1 MVSQGHDMDKI
12 WADIYDLIIKS
23 LLAGEKHIVNAL
35 RRSVPHR
42 SNCFELF
49 GYDVMLD
56 ENLKPWLMEIN
67 LSPSLTCD
75 TNLDFIIKST
85 VLVNLFNMIGFQRF
99 DRKKE
104 RKQPVKEANAN
115 DSMSSK
121 SSNVQTMKAPFTVL
135 GSGGMFS
142 QSELLN

>member
-1 MVSQGHDMDKI
+1 MDKI
-12 WADIYDLIIKS
+12 WSDIYDVILKS
-23 LLAGEKHIVNAL
+23 LIAGEKHIVNAL

-75 TNLDFIIKST
+75 TLLDFIIKSN
-85 VLVNLFNMIGFQRF
+85 VLVNMFNMIGF
-99 DRKKE
+99 
-104 RKQPVKEANAN
+104 
-115 DSMSSK
+115 
-121 SSNVQTMKAPFTVL
+121 
-135 GSGGMFS
+135 
-142 QSELLN
+142 

>member
-1 MVSQGHDMDKI
+1 MIKLGYDMDKI
-12 WADIYDLIIKS
+12 WKDIYDVILKS
-23 LLAGEKHIVNAL
+23 LISGEKHIVNAL

-49 GYDVMLD
+49 GYDIMLD

-67 LSPSLTCD
+67 LSPSLSCD

-99 DRKKE
+99 D
-104 RKQPVKEANAN
+104 
-115 DSMSSK
+115 
-121 SSNVQTMKAPFTVL
+121 
-135 GSGGMFS
+135 
-142 QSELLN
+142 

>member
-1 MVSQGHDMDKI
+1 MEKI
-12 WADIYDLIIKS
+12 WKDIYDVIIKS
-23 LLAGEKHIVNAL
+23 LVAGEKHIVNAL

-104 RKQPVKEANAN
+104 SSKIKQNSVKESSAN
-115 DSMSSK
+115 DSLSSK
-121 SSNVQTMKAPFTVL
+121 FQHSSTLKSTFTVIGSSGVL
-135 GSGGMFS
+135 G
-142 QSELLN
+142 

>member
-1 MVSQGHDMDKI
+1 MDKI
-12 WADIYDLIIKS
+12 WSDIYDVILKS
-23 LLAGEKHIVNAL
+23 LIAGEKHIVNAL

-75 TNLDFIIKST
+75 TLLYFIIKSN
-85 VLVNLFNMIGFQRF
+85 VLVNMFNMIGF
-99 DRKKE
+99 
-104 RKQPVKEANAN
+104 
-115 DSMSSK
+115 
-121 SSNVQTMKAPFTVL
+121 
-135 GSGGMFS
+135 
-142 QSELLN
+142 

>member
-1 MVSQGHDMDKI
+1 MVGLGHDMDKI
-12 WADIYDLIIKS
+12 WKDIYDVILKS
-23 LLAGEKHIVNAL
+23 LIAGEKHIVNAL

-85 VLVNLFNMIGFQRF
+85 VLVNLFNMIGF
-99 DRKKE
+99 
-104 RKQPVKEANAN
+104 
-115 DSMSSK
+115 
-121 SSNVQTMKAPFTVL
+121 
-135 GSGGMFS
+135 
-142 QSELLN
+142 

>member
-1 MVSQGHDMDKI
+1 
-12 WADIYDLIIKS
+12 
-23 LLAGEKHIVNAL
+23 
-35 RRSVPHR
+35 
-42 SNCFELF
+42 
-49 GYDVMLD
+49 MLD

-104 RKQPVKEANAN
+104 SSKIKQNSVKESSAN
-115 DSMSSK
+115 DSLSSK
-121 SSNVQTMKAPFTVL
+121 FQHSSTLKSTFTVIGSSGVL
-135 GSGGMFS
+135 G
-142 QSELLN
+142 